1 METQLQQL
9 KLNVTNIRSV
19 LKNANKQNLSLRK
32 SNAALISQ
40 TNKERKVK
48 QKESK
53 VEKKI
58 SPSTSPIAA
67 AKNIASPSMGLF
79 DKIKNF
85 GALLLAGVFAN
96 ALPGIFKKIDEFREE
111 NKEIIDNVVTAL
123 TVVKD
128 FGEWVVDSM
137 TDPEAKDDAFD
148 KIATFDDTGK
158 ITGGALHEVQKQFD
172 KFGQLVNKIDK
183 ALGGKGTLG
192 NQFIDEDNIFGS
204 GSRADAVRRARQRY
218 QESGTLPPSGA
229 SSAPSKLG
237 STGKTLSTLTDQDF
251 SDLAYAV
258 SGEAKRDS
266 DDEYGVAANVLTRVA
281 DPNYPNT
288 IMGVFTAGSHS
299 QPQYAAYWDGG
310 ARRDPQLAN
319 KLKANKNKIAEAMVI
334 LNGRTEFKGTSE
346 YGNMGAG
353 DIKFHPRGNFY
364 HYANQVGKYDPPP
377 KNPPEFWKKFVN
389 TNPQIKPNNKREE
402 QAEALNNTVG
412 EDGSTTI
419 IVATQPIVTG
429 KKG

>member
-1 METQLQQL
+1 
-9 KLNVTNIRSV
+9 
-19 LKNANKQNLSLRK
+19 
-32 SNAALISQ
+32 
-40 TNKERKVK
+40 
-48 QKESK
+48 
-53 VEKKI
+53 
-58 SPSTSPIAA
+58 
-67 AKNIASPSMGLF
+67 
-79 DKIKNF
+79 
-85 GALLLAGVFAN
+85 
-96 ALPGIFKKIDEFREE
+96 
-111 NKEIIDNVVTAL
+111 
-123 TVVKD
+123 
-128 FGEWVVDSM
+128 
-137 TDPEAKDDAFD
+137 
-148 KIATFDDTGK
+148 
-158 ITGGALHEVQKQFD
+158 
-172 KFGQLVNKIDK
+172 
-183 ALGGKGTLG
+183 
-192 NQFIDEDNIFGS
+192 
-204 GSRADAVRRARQRY
+204 
-218 QESGTLPPSGA
+218 
-229 SSAPSKLG
+229 PSKLG